1 MADPGPIE
9 ATTEALL
16 RWVGGIGL
24 SARHGPPAA
33 QEDPPDVHVWL
44 VELLPEQELR
54 RGSGG
59 TSEPV
64 RFRMRY
70 LLTTGRP
77 DDLGTLDRLLSATV
91 HGPFHAVFDS
101 VPVDVWQLLGTP
113 PRPAFFTDVVGHLDR
128 PLPVRPRV
136 AGPLRV
142 VITPTTTSP
151 RGEAQ

>member
-1 MADPGPIE
+1 MAEPGPIE
-9 ATTEALL
+9 ATTAALL
-16 RWVGGIGL
+16 DWVGGTGL
-24 SARHGPPAA
+24 SARPGPPTVDD
-33 QEDPPDVHVWL
+33 DPPDVHVWL

-59 TSEPV
+59 TAEPV

-77 DDLGTLDRLLSATV
+77 DDVATLDRLLSATV
-91 HGPFHAVFDS
+91 HGPFHAVFE
-101 VPVDVWQLLGTP
+101 PVATDVWQLLGLA

-128 PLPVRPRV
+128 PVPVRPRV

-142 VITPTTTSP
+142 VITPTTPP